1 MVAIVTD
8 PLKQLVADLVKLNDS
23 DASNKYYAAIGRS
36 EQWNATDTPPTP
48 QRSLAEEIDFRNSM
62 QSVKLIGDVSRVIP
76 RANWTSGSVYDAYDD
91 AQVGYPTNTFYVLNN
106 NQQVYMCLRQ
116 GKSATGV
123 VQVSTVEP
131 TGGTNGTPF
140 RGTDGYVWKFMYS
153 ISSLDAS
160 KFQSANFIPVKLVE
174 GIDTNSPVSDQ
185 EQKGVQDAAIKG
197 QVVGYE
203 VVVAG
208 QYTGTPTLTIE
219 GDGTGANATAVM
231 NNNQIVDVKVTDSS
245 DNTFKLAN
253 MGQNYNYASVKI
265 SGGGS
270 VSEIAQIRPI
280 LSPPMGLGH
289 DPTDDLKSSS
299 LMFNAKPSGEESL
312 DFIIGQDFRQV
323 GLLKNPKVD
332 SSGNVFRQLMVQGRH
347 YSGDSDSGGGT
358 LFTASTGRAVRGLQM
373 ASVSANFTEDKTIV
387 GGTSGAKA
395 IVDKDSGSGSGTALF
410 YHQNDSTGFANFI
423 AGEALTESDGT
434 GGGNIEASSGY
445 DSGTAAFIK
454 AEVNPFTGDLLY
466 IDNRAAIT
474 RSAEQTEDIKI
485 VIQV

>member
-8 PLKQLVADLVKLNDS
+8 PLKQLVADLLKINDS
-23 DASNKYYAAIGRS
+23 DASNNYYAAIGRS

-48 QRSLAEEIDFRNSM
+48 QRSLADEIKFRNSM
-62 QSVKLIGDVSRVIP
+62 QSVKLIGDVSRVVP
-76 RANWTSGSVYDAYDD
+76 RANWTSGSIYDAYDD
-91 AQVGYPTNTFYVLNN
+91 AQVGYPTNTYYVLNN

-140 RGTDGYVWKFMYS
+140 RGTDGYVWKFLYS

-160 KFQSANFIPVKLVE
+160 KFQSANFIPVKLVK

-197 QVVGYE
+197 QVVGYDIITP
-203 VVVAG
+203 G
-208 QYTGTPTLTIE
+208 NYTSTPTLTIE
-219 GDGTGANATAVM
+219 GDGTGAQATAGLS
-231 NNNQIVDVKVTDSS
+231 NNQIVDVKVTDSS

-265 SGGGS
+265 TGGGT
-270 VSEIAQIRPI
+270 VSAKAQIRPI

-299 LMFNAKPSGEESL
+299 LMFNAKPTGEESL

-358 LFTASTGRAVRGLQM
+358 LFTASTGRAVRGLQL
-373 ASVSANFTEDKTIV
+373 ASLSNNFTEDKTIV
-387 GGTSGAKA
+387 GGTSGARA
-395 IVDKDSGSGSGTALF
+395 IVDKDSGSGGGTALF

>member
-8 PLKQLVADLVKLNDS
+8 PLKQLIADLVKINDS

-48 QRSLAEEIDFRNSM
+48 TRSLAEEIAFRNSM

-76 RANWTSGSVYDAYDD
+76 RYNWSSGSSYSAYDD
-91 AQVGYPTNTFYVLNN
+91 AIPGYPTNTYYILNN
-106 NQQVYMCLRQ
+106 NQQVYICLSQ

-131 TGGTNGTPF
+131 SGGTNGIPF
-140 RGTDGYVWKFMYS
+140 RNSDGYVWKFLYS

-160 KFQSANFIPVKLVE
+160 KFQSANFLPVKLVASVD
-174 GIDTNSPVSDQ
+174 GNSTVTDV
-185 EQKGVQDAAIKG
+185 EQKAIQDNAIKG
-197 QVVGYE
+197 QVVGYAII
-203 VVVAG
+203 VPG
-208 QYTGTPTLTIE
+208 QYSGTPTLTIE
-219 GDGTGANATAVM
+219 GDGTGASATAVM
-231 NNNQIVDVKVTDSS
+231 SNNQIVDVKVTDSS

-265 SGGGS
+265 SGGGTVSS
-270 VSEIAQIRPI
+270 VAQIRPI
-280 LSPPMGLGH
+280 LSPPMGIGH

-299 LMFNAKPSGEESL
+299 LMFNAKPAGGEGV

-323 GLLKNPKVD
+323 GLLRNPKVD
-332 SSGNVFRQLMVQGRH
+332 SSSNTFRQLMVQGRH
-347 YSGDSDSGGGT
+347 YSADSDSGGGT
-358 LFTASTGRAVRGLQM
+358 FFTASTGRAVRGLQM
-373 ASVSANFTEDKTIV
+373 ASVSAGFTEDKTLV

-395 IVDKDSGSGSGTALF
+395 IIDKDSGSGTGTALF
-410 YHQNDSTGFANFI
+410 YHQNDSTGFGNFV

-434 GGGNIEASSGY
+434 GAGSLEAKSGY

-466 IDNRAAIT
+466 IDNRAAVT

>member
-1 MVAIVTD
+1 
-8 PLKQLVADLVKLNDS
+8 
-23 DASNKYYAAIGRS
+23 
-36 EQWNATDTPPTP
+36 
-48 QRSLAEEIDFRNSM
+48 
-62 QSVKLIGDVSRVIP
+62 
-76 RANWTSGSVYDAYDD
+76 
-91 AQVGYPTNTFYVLNN
+91 
-106 NQQVYMCLRQ
+106 
-116 GKSATGV
+116 
-123 VQVSTVEP
+123 
-131 TGGTNGTPF
+131 
-140 RGTDGYVWKFMYS
+140 MYS

-197 QVVGYE
+197 QVVGYDIITP
-203 VVVAG
+203 G
-208 QYTGTPTLTIE
+208 NYTSTPTLTIE
-219 GDGTGANATAVM
+219 GDGTGAQATAVLS
-231 NNNQIVDVKVTDSS
+231 NNQIVDVKVTDSS

-265 SGGGS
+265 TGGGT
-270 VSEIAQIRPI
+270 VSAKAQIRPI

-299 LMFNAKPSGEESL
+299 LMFNAKPTGEESL

-347 YSGDSDSGGGT
+347 YSGDSESGGGT
-358 LFTASTGRAVRGLQM
+358 LFTASTGRAVRGLQL
-373 ASVSANFTEDKTIV
+373 ASLSNNFTEDKTIV
-387 GGTSGAKA
+387 GGTSGARA